1 MRRGAFGVGEGDIG
15 KQYRALYF
23 PIITERRAYAR
34 GGWRVLSAR
43 VCFFFSKL
51 PEGKNALD
59 RHPGGGVLLPDTV
72 PLL

>member
-1 MRRGAFGVGEGDIG
+1 MPGAGGAF
-15 KQYRALYF
+15 F
-23 PIITERRAYAR
+23 PQ
-34 GGWRVLSAR
+34 GFV
-43 VCFFFSKL
+43 FFFSKL